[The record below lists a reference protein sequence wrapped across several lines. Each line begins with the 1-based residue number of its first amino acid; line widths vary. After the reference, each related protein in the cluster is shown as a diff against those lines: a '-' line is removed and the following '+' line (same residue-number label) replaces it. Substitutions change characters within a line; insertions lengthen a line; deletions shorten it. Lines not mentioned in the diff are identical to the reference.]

1 MDNGPTLWTTLLSS
15 VREIYETE
23 AIVAGGAVRDHDMG
37 KPAKDIDIF
46 LNTDADTL
54 LDRTPELGF
63 GPYSHVYEQ
72 KKAYDRQIIEDVI
85 NFQVLGHDVQLIAKK
100 MDDLNPASIFET
112 FDFGFCQAAFDADN
126 GLAYSQAYHTDK
138 LNGTCTLLVNN
149 EYWKKSYKRYL
160 KWLDKY
166 PDLKLIDPND
176 QARAEEWVKI
186 KKSALSPDNLEFF
199 KAHAP
204 ALFRPGDLIFPP
216 VAVRN
221 PENNDEVD

>member
-23 AIVAGGAVRDHDMG
+23 AIVAGGAVRDYNMD
-37 KPAKDIDIF
+37 KPVKDIDIF

-100 MDDLNPASIFET
+100 MDDLNPASIFEC

-126 GLAYSQAYHTDK
+126 GLVYSPAYHLDK
-138 LNGTCTLLVNN
+138 QSGTCTLLTNDEN
-149 EYWKKSYKRYL
+149 WEKSYKRYL

-166 PDLKLIDPND
+166 PDLKLIDLSN
-176 QARAEEWVKI
+176 QERADEWVHIQKAVKKRN
-186 KKSALSPDNLEFF
+186 KKSTAPLFRRGDLFFPPLAPIDMPNLE
-199 KAHAP
+199 
-204 ALFRPGDLIFPP
+204 D
-216 VAVRN
+216 
-221 PENNDEVD
+221 NND